1 MHARQHGASKPPERD
16 HQQNNINPLL
26 NLHVPPWHLYRC
38 VKAARARQTDRSLF
52 KMHRSPTLRWLNEK
66 VIVTSGQNKSDSA
79 ASGQVEE
86 AKVMMLKTHLPQ
98 SRSET
103 NFGGRGQPEC
113 DRFLACEGLGRS
125 QIWSFSHV
133 ALLLVQQVWDSHI
146 YDASNPNVG
155 SRGLEQEFVHLQ
167 RQNYSTNTT
176 QSFGFG
182 MQSWCQRLS
191 KGYFVAWYF
200 SPLCDSQI
208 GKQVSG
214 IFFLKDI
221 ILLSTAYPS
230 F

>member
-1 MHARQHGASKPPERD
+1 
-16 HQQNNINPLL
+16 
-26 NLHVPPWHLYRC
+26 
-38 VKAARARQTDRSLF
+38 
-52 KMHRSPTLRWLNEK
+52 
-66 VIVTSGQNKSDSA
+66 
-79 ASGQVEE
+79 
-86 AKVMMLKTHLPQ
+86 MMLKTHLPQ

-113 DRFLACEGLGRS
+113 HRFLACEGLGRS

-230 F
+230 FQERQIPHLMNKTEFQNDCARSGWYHLLLLTQEHSGLQDHKKRHNNSISYKPENNRIAHQYCIMYPLSLPTVCSLAF